1 MVVSTS
7 KPRRKAWTR
16 ARPSARASSPAASA
30 AASTGAE
37 GWPIMAKLV
46 SSKSS
51 AWAAVP
57 LASAAHTAPVRSEVP
72 TTVARG
78 EPPSARATSVT
89 MRAAGS
95 TEPASITPRQSR
107 MARRAASTASA
118 GQSSQRL
125 FVTNS
130 ARCEV
135 ARMGESLAQ
144 VCYHLPMA
152 LARSVPF
159 LAALSLLAADVAS
172 AQIFI
177 ASVAD
182 PTFAVGPLTIRATVT
197 PSLGPVDM
205 EVHWSLDVDAGK
217 SRGLEQDI
225 FLLWP
230 GEVTSPLGGGKSDKT
245 LEKYVEAR
253 GFSVVGSGRLP
264 LYVQNIYGEGV
275 ESAPKPAG
283 EAHQFTLSYN
293 EVRDRP
299 IFPMYAEHRDRAIR
313 LADAPAELAVH
324 FTEAEHL
331 RIEQVYPP
339 TSMRRLSQS
348 LESTEVVSLFM
359 GAGEGVV
366 PQHLGVQF
374 GYFSKLQGV
383 MIVVIPL
390 LLLAAGPALGPVL
403 GRSAVALIGR
413 LRARLHLGVP
423 GAKILPRERGVLIGR
438 EVLERIVP
446 GRTTR
451 EDVLRMCGTEVEE
464 EERTGEP
471 DRSVLVYRGWRAE
484 PETRQRM
491 RWVATVE
498 AWAVLAQEVRVEIE
512 RGLVKDVQVRIRRS
526 RGPNAEPPEST

>member
-1 MVVSTS
+1 MTSLRMRVSGAI
-7 KPRRKAWTR
+7 KPGQVRWFETLF
-16 ARPSARASSPAASA
+16 
-30 AASTGAE
+30 TGE
-37 GWPIMAKLV
+37 
-46 SSKSS
+46 
-51 AWAAVP
+51 
-57 LASAAHTAPVRSEVP
+57 R
-72 TTVARG
+72 
-78 EPPSARATSVT
+78 
-89 MRAAGS
+89 
-95 TEPASITPRQSR
+95 
-107 MARRAASTASA
+107 
-118 GQSSQRL
+118 
-125 FVTNS
+125 
-130 ARCEV
+130 
-135 ARMGESLAQ
+135 
-144 VCYHLPMA
+144 
-152 LARSVPF
+152 
-159 LAALSLLAADVAS
+159 
-172 AQIFI
+172 
-177 ASVAD
+177 
-182 PTFAVGPLTIRATVT
+182 
-197 PSLGPVDM
+197 
-205 EVHWSLDVDAGK
+205 
-217 SRGLEQDI
+217 
-225 FLLWP
+225 
-230 GEVTSPLGGGKSDKT
+230 
-245 LEKYVEAR
+245 
-253 GFSVVGSGRLP
+253 
-264 LYVQNIYGEGV
+264 
-275 ESAPKPAG
+275 
-283 EAHQFTLSYN
+283 HQFTLSYN

-423 GAKILPRERGVLIGR
+423 GAKILPRERGVLLGR

-498 AWAVLAQEVRVEIE
+498 AWAVLAQEVRIEIE

-526 RGPNAEPPEST
+526 RGPNPEPPESA